1 MDIEVADIL
10 PYLQS
15 QLGALMVE
23 NAALRVQIARLEAQA
38 AAPSPTGTEDED

>member
-1 MDIEVADIL
+1 MDIDVNEII

-23 NAALRVQIARLEAQA
+23 NAALRAQIARLEAKPPA
-38 AAPSPTGTEDED
+38 EPTGTESEE